1 MPQYVIVTPA
11 RDEEPYIDETIS
23 AVVRQTVQ
31 PTQWII
37 VDDGSS
43 DRTGA
48 IIERWANEYPWITP
62 VHRSNRGSRQPGGG
76 VIEAFYDG
84 LAEIRPSAAAFAFI
98 VKLDADVTFD
108 PEYFERCFHEFD
120 SDPSLG
126 IGGGAICQ
134 EVDGRLQIEPT
145 PVFHVRGATKI
156 YRRSCWDAL
165 GSLVRAP
172 GWDTIDEIKAN
183 MLGWTTRTFNHLSLT
198 QLRRTGA
205 ANGIWGDSV
214 KNGRANY
221 SSGYHPI
228 FMLLKCLRRSI
239 MRPYAIRGMGLAWGF
254 ISGYKDHSSR
264 VDDAVIKYV
273 RCQQLRRLLL
283 MESVWK

>member
-1 MPQYVIVTPA
+1 MPQYVIITPA
-11 RDEEPYIDETIS
+11 RDEEAYIDKTIS
-23 AVVRQTVQ
+23 AVLRQTVQ

-48 IIERWANEYPWITP
+48 IIDDWANKCSWMTP

-108 PEYFERCFHEFD
+108 CDYFERCFHEFD
-120 SDPSLG
+120 HDPGLG

-134 EVDGRLQIEPT
+134 EVGGRLQIEPT
-145 PVFHVRGATKI
+145 PMFHVRGATKI
-156 YRRSCWDAL
+156 YRRNCWDAL
-165 GSLVRAP
+165 GGLVRAP

-183 MLGWTTRTFNHLSLT
+183 MLGWTTRTFKHLRLT

-205 ANGIWGDSV
+205 ANGIWCDSV

-221 SSGYHPI
+221 SAGYHPL
-228 FMLLKCLRRSI
+228 FMLLKCVRRSI
-239 MRPYAIRGMGLAWGF
+239 VRPYAIRGMGLAWGY
-254 ISGYKDHSSR
+254 ISGYKDNPSR

-273 RCQQLRRLLL
+273 RSQQLRRLLL